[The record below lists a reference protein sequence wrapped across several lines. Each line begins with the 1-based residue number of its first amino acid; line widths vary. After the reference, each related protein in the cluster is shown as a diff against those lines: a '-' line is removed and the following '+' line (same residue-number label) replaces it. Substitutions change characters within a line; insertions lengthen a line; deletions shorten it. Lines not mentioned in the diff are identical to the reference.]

1 MEFIKRIK
9 NKILLNIGI
18 EIHRMSNKIAQA
30 TLPKFG
36 NNPQNLAISLPRRII
51 NPEKIFLGD
60 NVSLGPGSLLYAAT
74 HYPTDV
80 MRHPDRSQSVQTFDS
95 KIIIGNNVTATAD
108 LQIAAASEIIIEDD
122 VMFASN
128 IHINDSFHGY
138 ETADEPYKYQKISK
152 IAPIIIKRGCWI
164 GQNVV
169 IVSGVT
175 IGEHTIVGA
184 NSVVTKSIPARCI
197 AAGSPTRVLKKWDE
211 STHQWTRDDNEKII
225 DRDS

>member
-1 MEFIKRIK
+1 MQFIKKIK

-36 NNPQNLAISLPRRII
+36 NNPHKLTISLPRRII
-51 NPEKIFLGD
+51 NPERIFIGN
-60 NVSLGPGSLLYAAT
+60 NVSLGPGSLLYAVT

-80 MRHPDRSQSVQTFDS
+80 MRHLKKKQDVQTFDS
-95 KIIIGNNVTATAD
+95 MIVIGNNVTATAD
-108 LQIAAASEIIIEDD
+108 LQIAAASRVTIEDE

-128 IHINDSFHGY
+128 IHINDSYHGY
-138 ETADEPYKYQKISK
+138 NTAEEPYKYQPLVK
-152 IAPIIIKRGCWI
+152 IAPIVIKQGCWI

-175 IGEHTIVGA
+175 IGENTIIGA
-184 NSVVTKSIPARCI
+184 NSVVTETIPAKCI
-197 AAGSPTRVLKKWDE
+197 AVGTPARVVKTWNK
-211 STHQWTRDDNEKII
+211 SRQQWVSADNKSGEEK
-225 DRDS
+225 R